1 MLLYMN
7 RKRGVEEMED
17 KITLDFETPE
27 TLRDSYVKSLKE
39 WNEGIKKNQDMMN
52 IFTLNKVS
60 FLFLVLLGLL
70 AYARPEIMSGLT
82 GEDLNTAKT
91 AEMRSMVQEG
101 LPYDVVVKNVE
112 EFATKVSQMRFSFQG
127 GQLLT
132 ANEILDILKENSMLQ
147 PFIMQMES
155 VFGILRGSFN
165 EVKGLL
171 SSSYSLL
178 DDLSKGNINRRNIGD
193 FVGYGIWSAI
203 LYIGYKVAETS
214 VNVVRAVGSR
224 VSEYG
229 QQKRKVGDEFLL
241 PQTPTMREYGLNSL
255 MHLNIDGEE
264 RVVFLSDI
272 LDTINTRPPQI
283 VGSFF
288 DLMLAKLF
296 EHQEAWT
303 DIDDDYS
310 ATAASTV
317 ASQITAKSSESI
329 QRVSSEGYGG
339 EFERMAEFINTHMGS
354 TITQSGILLANGFTN
369 LYAAMLNITCIS
381 SPGSKMET
389 HASQGI
395 QGSQG
400 TQETEISEITMSSL
414 TRCNTYKNEE
424 IDTMTYSALTN
435 TFSSSI
441 KRLFGK
447 EGGRRRRRKTMKRK
461 STKRRRRN
469 QKKRTMRR
477 RRTRRIH

>member
-1 MLLYMN
+1 MN
-7 RKRGVEEMED
+7 RKRGVSEMED

-52 IFTLNKVS
+52 LFTLNKIS

-70 AYARPEIMSGLT
+70 AYARPEIMSGLA
-82 GEDLNTAKT
+82 GDDLNIAKT
-91 AEMRSMVQEG
+91 AEMRAMVQEG

-112 EFATKVSQMRFSFQG
+112 EFAAKVSQMRFSFQG

-132 ANEILDILKENSMLQ
+132 ANEILDILKQNSMLL
-147 PFIMQMES
+147 PFITQMES

-214 VNVVRAVGSR
+214 VNVVKAVGSR

-229 QQKRKVGDEFLL
+229 KQKRTVGDEFLL
-241 PQTPTMREYGLNSL
+241 PQAPTMREYGLNSL
-255 MHLNIDGEE
+255 MHLNIDGEDK
-264 RVVFLSDI
+264 VVFLSDI
-272 LDTINTRPPQI
+272 LETINTRPPQI

-303 DIDDDYS
+303 VIDDDQS
-310 ATAASTV
+310 EATAATFS
-317 ASQITAKSSESI
+317 SQITAKSSESM

-339 EFERMAEFINTHMGS
+339 EFERMAEFINNHMGS
-354 TITQSGILLANGFTN
+354 TINQSGILLANGFTN
-369 LYAAMLNITCIS
+369 LYASMLNITCIS

-389 HASQGI
+389 YASQET
-395 QGSQG
+395 QG
-400 TQETEISEITMSSL
+400 TQETVMSEITMSSL
-414 TRCNTYKNEE
+414 SRCSTYKNEE
-424 IDTMTYSALTN
+424 IDDMTYSALTN
-435 TFSSSI
+435 TFSSSL

-447 EGGRRRRRKTMKRK
+447 EGGRRRRKKTMKRK
-461 STKRRRRN
+461 STKRRKN
-469 QKKRTMRR
+469 QKKHTRR
-477 RRTRRIH
+477 RKKTRRIH